1 MKIMVVCGNG
11 LGSSLMMEMSLKTIL
26 KDLGIDAEVDHT
38 DLGSAKGMQC
48 DIFIGTK
55 DIAEQ
60 LQSMNVEPVIVS
72 LDNMVDKGAMKERLS
87 EGLKKVNAL

>member
-26 KDLGIDAEVDHT
+26 KDLNVDAEVDHT
-38 DLGSAKGMQC
+38 DLGSAKGTQC
-48 DIFIGTK
+48 EIFVGTK

-60 LQSMNVEPVIVS
+60 LQSMNLEPVIVS
-72 LDNMVDKGAMKERLS
+72 LDNMVDKSAMKERLS